1 MNNKNIFITI
11 AVTFIGVSA
20 FFFGCTDP
28 TDAGI
33 GIIPED
39 ALIKLESFDTLA
51 IEAYTYKDDSVLS
64 SKVAYG
70 ILGSYIDPV
79 LGKTKS
85 GFVMQIVPGAIS
97 GFGNNP
103 IADSMKLF
111 LRYIADSTAPL
122 YGNMSSEM
130 LLKVYEV
137 KSNLSMDTTYYTF
150 YKPEWLDLGEVLAQ
164 TNYFPEDG
172 RNDTVMLAADL
183 NTSFGQRI
191 MDNYDEWNDVADPR
205 DTSFLDYFKG
215 MYIESN
221 DIGYDGSL
229 SIFNL
234 LNSETKAVLYY
245 HNDED
250 TLELSFLVPNISVRF
265 NMIEHLYDASGF
277 LPDLDNPESVEDSVV
292 YIQGLGGLKARLKMP
307 GLDSLKKSGLWGVN
321 KAEIILHSENSSLTQ
336 EDDFPAVPQL
346 KILAIKPDG
355 STEVVTDYIGET
367 SYLGVNYENGSYLF
381 DITYYVQK
389 ILSGEIENDGFYILS
404 NSDYYNPS
412 RVVITGTKHQNPL
425 KMRLT
430 LRKLN

>member
-1 MNNKNIFITI
+1 MKKKKIFITI
-11 AVTFIGVSA
+11 AVTFIWVSA

-39 ALIKLESFDTLA
+39 ALIKLESFDTIA

-64 SKVAYG
+64 SKTASG

-79 LGKTKS
+79 FGKTKS
-85 GFVMQIVPGAIS
+85 GFVMQISPGAIT
-97 GFGNNP
+97 GFGDNP
-103 IADSMKLF
+103 VADSMKLF
-111 LRYIADSTAPL
+111 LRYIADTTAPL
-122 YGNMSSEM
+122 YGNMNTEM
-130 LLKVYEV
+130 IFKVSEV
-137 KSNLSMDTTYYTF
+137 KNDLSIDSSYYTF
-150 YKPEWLDLGEVLAQ
+150 YRPEWLDLGEVLAE
-164 TNYFPEDG
+164 TTYFPEDG
-172 RNDTVMLAADL
+172 RNDTVVLAVDL

-205 DTSFLDYFKG
+205 DTSFYNYFKG

-221 DIGYDGSL
+221 NIGYDGSL

-234 LNSETKAVLYY
+234 LDSETKAVLYY

-250 TLELSFLVPNISVRF
+250 TLELSFLVPSLSVRF
-265 NMIEHLYDASGF
+265 NMIEHLYDAPGF

-292 YIQGLGGLKARLKMP
+292 YIQGLGGLKARLKIP

-321 KAEIILHSENSSLTQ
+321 KAELILYSENSSLSQ
-336 EDDFPAVPQL
+336 EDDFSAPSQL

-355 STEVVTDYIGET
+355 STEVLVDYLGET
-367 SYLGVNYENGSYLF
+367 SYLGVNYENGNYLF
-381 DITYYVQK
+381 DITYYVQQ
-389 ILSGEIENDGFYILS
+389 ILSGAVENDGFYILS
-404 NSDYYNPS
+404 NSNFVDPS

-425 KMRLT
+425 RMRLT